1 LDSSVIIAL
10 FSFGELS
17 IMQNMKQQV
26 NIKQNVFQEK
36 IDLIFS
42 RYVLVNQVFVRTET
56 PKPKEEEKKQ
66 IQRTIQSQLTE
77 FKLNPE
83 IFSIES
89 PRIKKLIHVKQDHVE
104 PVPKKQE
111 RID

>member
-1 LDSSVIIAL
+1 
-10 FSFGELS
+10 
-17 IMQNMKQQV
+17 MKNMKQQV

-77 FKLNPE
+77 FKLNPSE
-83 IFSIES
+83 NFSIQS
-89 PRIKKLIHVKQDHVE
+89 PRIKKLIHLKQDHVE
-104 PVPKKQE
+104 PVPKKKVQE
-111 RID
+111 RFD